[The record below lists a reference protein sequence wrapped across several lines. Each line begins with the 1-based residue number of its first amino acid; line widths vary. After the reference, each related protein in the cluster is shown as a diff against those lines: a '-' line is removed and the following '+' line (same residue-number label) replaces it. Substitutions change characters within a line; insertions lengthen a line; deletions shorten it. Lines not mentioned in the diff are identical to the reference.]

1 MRFNLKGIPIGWILK
16 KGSDIMVIVASSE
29 TDKKIFVGQTKNICV
44 ICGREIP
51 EGREVCPICEKS
63 I

>member
-1 MRFNLKGIPIGWILK
+1 
-16 KGSDIMVIVASSE
+16 MVIDIK
-29 TDKKIFVGQTKNICV
+29 TDDKLVIHVGQTKNICV
-44 ICGREIP
+44 ICGAEVP

>member
-1 MRFNLKGIPIGWILK
+1 
-16 KGSDIMVIVASSE
+16 MVIVAN
-29 TDKKIFVGQTKNICV
+29 TKADKKIFVGQTKNICV
-44 ICGREIP
+44 ICGAEVP

>member
-1 MRFNLKGIPIGWILK
+1 
-16 KGSDIMVIVASSE
+16 MVIVASSE

-44 ICGREIP
+44 ICGAEVP

>member
-1 MRFNLKGIPIGWILK
+1 MEIIGK
-16 KGSDIMVIVASSE
+16 VDSTTIVH
-29 TDKKIFVGQTKNICV
+29 IGQTKNICV
-44 ICGREIP
+44 ICGAEVP